1 MPLGGSPWMPP
12 KPHDAFG
19 RAPVSEQRS
28 RTAVGRFVATDS
40 YRLPLLHLPRIDLT
54 ASTSETTGTRLRM
67 EAPLDVP
74 SRNSASHLGLPPSL
88 TCVVLERARDSKVR
102 TTDQCSSRSKD
113 RDQCQYQ
120 FYCFVKLFKDCTV
133 YARRCLTHPGLPQKS
148 KDHKCTKKVRKK
160 SF

>member
-113 RDQCQYQ
+113 RPMSVPVLLLCEIIQGL
-120 FYCFVKLFKDCTV
+120 YC
-133 YARRCLTHPGLPQKS
+133 
-148 KDHKCTKKVRKK
+148 VRTTMLDAPR
-160 SF
+160 SSAEEQRS